1 MSDEE
6 NQGEGNKK
14 KKNKAVPILIA
25 VNVLTLGG
33 FGAFVLL
40 GSNQPAE
47 AASTEQVADSEKA
60 GDAKKGDAKKGDAK
74 KGEEKKGAK
83 DAKDEPTEDEVTR
96 AEAEAAKAASKGGG
110 EIGPTAIIGKF
121 TINLA
126 DRSTARYLRAVVKV
140 ELDSEDTAAEI
151 KRRNPQLR
159 HIAIAYLS
167 SLRRKDTQGPGAL
180 DEIRSAL
187 ERRFNHVLTSGAVKQ
202 VYFTDFVTQ

>member
-6 NQGEGNKK
+6 KQGEGKK
-14 KKNKAVPILIA
+14 KKNKVVLILIA

-40 GSNQPAE
+40 GSNQSAE
-47 AASTEQVADSEKA
+47 AAATEQTEGGEKA
-60 GDAKKGDAKKGDAK
+60 ADAKKGDEKKSDD
-74 KGEEKKGAK
+74 KKGAE
-83 DAKDEPTEDEVTR
+83 DAKDEAKDEVAR
-96 AEAEAAKAASKGGG
+96 AEAEAAKGASEGGT
-110 EIGPTAIIGKF
+110 EIGPTAIVGKF

-126 DRSTARYLRAVVKV
+126 DRSTARYLRAVIKV
-140 ELDSEDTAAEI
+140 ELDTEDTAAEI
-151 KRRNPQLR
+151 KQRNPQLR

-187 ERRFNHVLTSGAVKQ
+187 ERRFNHVLTTGAVKQ